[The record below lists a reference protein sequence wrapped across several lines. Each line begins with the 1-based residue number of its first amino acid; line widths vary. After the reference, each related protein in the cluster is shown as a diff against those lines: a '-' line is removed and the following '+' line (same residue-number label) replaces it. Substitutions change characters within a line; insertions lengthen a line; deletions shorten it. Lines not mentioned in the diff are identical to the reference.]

1 MARFL
6 VDEDLPR
13 SLAPALA
20 AAGFTAEDIR
30 DHGLRGRPDDDV
42 FQYAVAH
49 GFAILSGDVGFASIV
64 RFPLGTHPG
73 IIVARFPNDMP
84 VRSFNEA
91 TIGGLRGL
99 TEDEIAGSLVIIEPG
114 RVRLRRQP

>member
-1 MARFL
+1 MAMFL

-20 AAGFTAEDIR
+20 AAGFSAEDIR
-30 DHGLRGRPDDDV
+30 DHSLRGRPDDDV
-42 FQYAVAH
+42 LRYAFAH
-49 GFAILSGDVGFASIV
+49 GFAILSGDVGFGSIV
-64 RFPLGTHPG
+64 RFPLGTHHG

-84 VRSFNEA
+84 VRSLNEA
-91 TIGGLRGL
+91 IIAGLHGL
-99 TEDEIAGSLVIIEPG
+99 TDDEIAGSLVVIEPG